1 MIWRLAA
8 AADTLRNQVNT
19 RYPNRDRR
27 SDGTIGDQAH
37 RRRISDH
44 NPDKQG
50 FVMALDLD
58 EDGWP
63 AHVFADQLIAYMR
76 TSNDTRIKNVVYE
89 NRVASGTYKDV
100 KGQPPRYW
108 QWRPAKGMGHE
119 HHIHIS
125 FNVNARYD
133 ARPFPLAILEP
144 QTSSNDALDAPAS
157 ELQPAKKTR
166 KKAAPKP

>member
-1 MIWRLAA
+1 
-8 AADTLRNQVNT
+8 
-19 RYPNRDRR
+19 
-27 SDGTIGDQAH
+27 
-37 RRRISDH
+37 
-44 NPDKQG
+44 
-50 FVMALDLD
+50 MALDLD
-58 EDGWP
+58 EDNWP
-63 AHVFADQLIAYMR
+63 AHVFADQLIEYMR

-125 FNVNARYD
+125 FHLNARYD
-133 ARPFPLAILEP
+133 ARPFPLAILAP
-144 QTSSNDALDAPAS
+144 QTWNNDSLNATEP
-157 ELQPAKKTR
+157 ELVPAKKTR

>member
-1 MIWRLAA
+1 MIWRLAPA
-8 AADTLRNQVNT
+8 ANTLRNQVNT
-19 RYPNRDRR
+19 RYPKRDRR

-37 RRRISDH
+37 RRRVSDH

-58 EDGWP
+58 EDNWP

-76 TSNDTRIKNVVYE
+76 TSDDTRIKNVVYE

-108 QWRPAKGMGHE
+108 QWRAAKGMGHE

-125 FNVNARYD
+125 FNLPARYD

-144 QTSSNDALDAPAS
+144 QTWSNDALDAPAS
-157 ELQPAKKTR
+157 ELRPAKRTR